1 MVPGNTP
8 CIVPFK
14 WWTFSP
20 VWVWTLN
27 MDVLGKK
34 HWKTD
39 IYLQILEFW
48 DNIVTT
54 KIWITGPSRCFLPSS
69 PPSVLLGAALASPG
83 PALFSSRLSKTTSK
97 KEYRMSTECV
107 SRLECQPC
115 AGAAAITQVPP
126 AKTQPIVN
134 SAFLR
139 DSLPM
144 LVPILENG
152 SQHVGNTNEGFTYK
166 YQGESASSHM

>member
-1 MVPGNTP
+1 MYG
-8 CIVPFK
+8 CEHGG
-14 WWTFSP
+14 
-20 VWVWTLN
+20 
-27 MDVLGKK
+27 LGKETLK
-34 HWKTD
+34 NRHLC
-39 IYLQILEFW
+39 IQIIEFW
-48 DNIVTT
+48 DNKLYKMVST
-54 KIWITGPSRCFLPSS
+54 KIWITGPPRCFLPSS

-144 LVPILENG
+144 LVLVF
-152 SQHVGNTNEGFTYK
+152 SFQ
-166 YQGESASSHM
+166 SAVLSNYFK